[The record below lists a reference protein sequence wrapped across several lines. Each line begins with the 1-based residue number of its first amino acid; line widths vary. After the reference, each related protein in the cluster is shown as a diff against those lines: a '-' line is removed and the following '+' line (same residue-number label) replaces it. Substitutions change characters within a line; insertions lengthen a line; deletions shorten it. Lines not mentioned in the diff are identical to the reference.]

1 MTNIT
6 TLDNLKEFLTQG
18 KSTWGLKSMAT
29 NHRTALDTYILN
41 IDYESNLAFDT
52 DLIVTGGASSA
63 VLGVGV
69 LGTMILGSS

>member
-18 KSTWGLKSMAT
+18 KSAWGLKSMAT
-29 NHRTALDTYILN
+29 SHRTALDTYILN